1 MFGKMKKT
9 LGATLLFAI
18 VGAVV
23 SIVPAAAQGQQKIAV
38 IDSDRIVMESKRG
51 KAALEKIKAR
61 QDEKLAEG
69 RTLQQGLADLA
80 KRLEEG
86 AQSLSPDRLAEM
98 KKEYES
104 KAVALRRFQEDADSE
119 LNKLRDEAL
128 AAIEKDVI
136 GIIDGIGKEGGY
148 SLIFNKFRSGLLFA
162 EDSVDITSQVIQ
174 RFDAVSG

>member
-1 MFGKMKKT
+1 MFGKMKRAV
-9 LGATLLFAI
+9 GATLLFAI
-18 VGAVV
+18 VGAVFSV
-23 SIVPAAAQGQQKIAV
+23 VPAVAQGQKIAV

-51 KAALEKIKAR
+51 KAALETIKAR

-69 RTLQQGLADLA
+69 RAMQQALADLA
-80 KRLEEG
+80 KRLDEG

-98 KKEYES
+98 KKDYEA

-128 AAIEKDVI
+128 AGIEKDVI

-162 EDSVDITSQVIQ
+162 EDSVDITADVIQ